1 MCGIAGVITW
11 DERFRVSR
19 ETLERMRACI
29 DHRGPDANGMWINHE
44 REITAENPQAGLA
57 HARLAV
63 IDLDPRANQ
72 PFTDHR
78 GRWVVFNGEI
88 YNFRELRAALSDY
101 PWRTS
106 CDTEVLLAAYEA
118 WGPACVDRLNGMF
131 AFAIWDENA
140 KVAFLAR
147 DRMGQKPLYFTLLGG
162 RDAACRGIAFASEL
176 RALRFSPGFDDAT
189 DSGALSSYL
198 RWGYIP
204 APATIFASAEK
215 LPPATWMQIGSK
227 KAALEKYFDP
237 NELTLREP
245 GVDAVARTREL
256 VVQSVRRQLVAD
268 VPLGCFL
275 SGGIDSSIIA
285 AAMKRAAGGQQ
296 DVLTFSIGFE
306 DKRYDET
313 PFAAEVAR
321 HLKTK
326 HRQCIVK
333 PEAAED
339 LPKLAAVFVEPFGD
353 SSALP
358 THYLSRETRRHVT
371 VALSGD
377 GGDELFAGYD
387 RYRALWL
394 AQAFDEMPERLK
406 KIALSKLWQRVPG
419 IHPKNPV
426 TRAKRLLA
434 SLELP
439 PARRYD
445 SYMRLFSDE
454 TVDALVKI
462 DRGGDWLAKEFERL
476 RRDRDVVE
484 TAMALDR
491 VTYLPGDLLFK
502 VDGCSMLHALEVR
515 SPFMD
520 HELVAFAA
528 GLPTRELLG
537 KSPDATSFMQTPM
550 TMPGKRLLRKAFA
563 DDLPASVFKRRK
575 SGFGVPIGEW
585 LRTSLRSMLVDSLMA
600 KDSFASVHFDK
611 RVIEKILAEH
621 QAKKAEH
628 GQRLYALLMLELWH
642 RSFH

>member
-11 DERFRVSR
+11 DEQFRVSR

-29 DHRGPDANGMWINHE
+29 DHRGPDAKGMWINHD
-44 REITAENPQAGLA
+44 REINANNPQAALA

-72 PFTDHR
+72 PFTDNR
-78 GRWVVFNGEI
+78 GRWIVFNGEI
-88 YNFRELRAALSDY
+88 YNYRELRGELRDY
-101 PWRTS
+101 PWRTN

-118 WGPACVDRLNGMF
+118 WGSACVEKLNGMF

-140 KVAFLAR
+140 KQVFVAR
-147 DRMGQKPLYFTLLGG
+147 DRMGQKPLYLTLLGG
-162 RDAACRGIAFASEL
+162 RGVAFASEL
-176 RALRFSPGFDDAT
+176 RALRYAPGFD
-189 DSGALSSYL
+189 GAINLEALGNYL

-204 APATIFASAEK
+204 APLTIFAGVEK
-215 LPPATWMQIGSK
+215 LPPASWMLIGAK
-227 KAALEKYFDP
+227 KAVVERYFDP
-237 NELTLREP
+237 NEMAPREADIDP
-245 GVDAVARTREL
+245 AMRTREL
-256 VVQSVRRQLVAD
+256 VIAAVRRQLVAD

-285 AAMKRAAGGQQ
+285 AAMKAATD
-296 DVLTFSIGFE
+296 DVHTFSIGFE

-313 PFAAEVAR
+313 AFAAEVAK
-321 HLKTK
+321 HLNTK
-326 HRQCIVK
+326 HRQFIVK
-333 PEAAED
+333 PDAAAD
-339 LPKLAAVFVEPFGD
+339 LPKLAEVFGEPFAD

-394 AQAFDEMPERLK
+394 AQAFDEMPARLK
-406 KIALSKLWQRVPG
+406 KIALSKLWQRVPA

-439 PARRYD
+439 PAKRYD

-454 TVDALVKI
+454 TVDALLGTET
-462 DRGGDWLAKEFERL
+462 DSSWLTKEFERL
-476 RRDRDVVE
+476 HRERDVVE

-502 VDGCSMLHALEVR
+502 VDASSMLHGLEVR

-520 HELVAFAA
+520 HELVSFAA
-528 GLPTRELLG
+528 SLLTRELLG

-550 TMPGKRLLRKAFA
+550 TTPGKRLLRRAFA
-563 DDLPASVFKRRK
+563 NDLPASVFKRRK
-575 SGFGVPIGEW
+575 SGFGVPIGDW
-585 LRTSLRSMLVDSLMA
+585 LRTSLREMLMDTVMSSN
-600 KDSFASVHFDK
+600 SFASSHLNK
-611 RVIEKILAEH
+611 RVIQTMLTEH

-642 RSFH
+642 RSM